1 MAHRKQFYPPST
13 LAFMVVLVRVAFY
26 ATSIASLFFKLY
38 SFLKIML
45 LILKIC
51 FSKKKH
57 KQVQIIFGVLPGLLQ
72 ILVER
77 IKKKRVTKVLRSFN
91 IKVAYPILSAP
102 SRAYLKSQ
110 QTRSRKRLPEELWTT
125 SNVKIVIV
133 FKNSLLAKHHMLHSH
148 QIDLE
153 SVELILETWHSM
165 QDRNTIN
172 GHVTL
177 ANIDNNMKNT
187 LETIVTLK
195 KLPSRL
201 ILSHI
206 VDMYQAGRR

>member
-1 MAHRKQFYPPST
+1 MLFKKETQTSPNHIRCVARLITNFGRKN
-13 LAFMVVLVRVAFY
+13 
-26 ATSIASLFFKLY
+26 
-38 SFLKIML
+38 
-45 LILKIC
+45 
-51 FSKKKH
+51 KKK
-57 KQVQIIFGVLPGLLQ
+57 
-72 ILVER
+72 ER
-77 IKKKRVTKVLRSFN
+77 ESQKFFEVSTSRS
-91 IKVAYPILSAP
+91 PILSAP

-172 GHVTL
+172 GHRTL

>member
-38 SFLKIML
+38 SFLKITL

-51 FSKKKH
+51 FSKRKH
-57 KQVQIIFGVLPGLLQ
+57 KTSPNHIRCVARLITNLGRNNQKRERESQKFFEVSTLRLPP
-72 ILVER
+72 
-77 IKKKRVTKVLRSFN
+77 S
-91 IKVAYPILSAP
+91 LSAP

-165 QDRNTIN
+165 QDKNTIK
-172 GHVTL
+172 GHITL

-187 LETIVTLK
+187 LETIV

-206 VDMYQAGRR
+206 VDKYQAGRR

>member
-1 MAHRKQFYPPST
+1 
-13 LAFMVVLVRVAFY
+13 
-26 ATSIASLFFKLY
+26 
-38 SFLKIML
+38 
-45 LILKIC
+45 
-51 FSKKKH
+51 
-57 KQVQIIFGVLPGLLQ
+57 
-72 ILVER
+72 
-77 IKKKRVTKVLRSFN
+77 
-91 IKVAYPILSAP
+91 
-102 SRAYLKSQ
+102 
-110 QTRSRKRLPEELWTT
+110 
-125 SNVKIVIV
+125 
-133 FKNSLLAKHHMLHSH
+133 MLHSH

-172 GHVTL
+172 GHITL

-206 VDMYQAGRR
+206 VDMYLQDAVRHLHFYLC